1 MLAHQIENGNKPKL
15 TRKAKDKIARQ
26 KSLMTRYSKGNIELG
41 IYQLQMGLNY
51 VKKARTVESNIEDSV
66 DYLENMFQDVN
77 NAEEDDLV
85 EEYHTLGL
93 HEETMSSPTVINPR
107 KERKGRKH
115 KKQKIFSKYYK
126 VM

>member
-51 VKKARTVESNIEDSV
+51 VKIARTVTSQNINSV
-66 DYLENMFQDVN
+66 SL
-77 NAEEDDLV
+77 
-85 EEYHTLGL
+85 
-93 HEETMSSPTVINPR
+93 PTVQEI
-107 KERKGRKH
+107 H
-115 KKQKIFSKYYK
+115 VQDLS
-126 VM
+126 